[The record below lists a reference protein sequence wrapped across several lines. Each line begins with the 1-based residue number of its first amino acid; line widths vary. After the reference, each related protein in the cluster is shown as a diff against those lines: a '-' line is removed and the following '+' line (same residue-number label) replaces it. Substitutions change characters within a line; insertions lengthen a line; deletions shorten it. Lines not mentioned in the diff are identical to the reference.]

1 MQNLLHSNKAPEGK
15 FFSILFKPSA
25 VLRVKETEQD
35 NKLGHQIG
43 ITIRITKIRMTDD
56 QGNKQETTKNK
67 NKKKERKQIMKK
79 IALTFV
85 ALMMMTISY
94 AETEN
99 RNEVANV
106 QETGLTFDLRR
117 LAVTLDLTENQMDA
131 VKIIS
136 DNLNDELATAAAAN
150 WFERHA
156 LVQKA
161 IRKDARHMRNVLND
175 EQYETYMKLLRAT
188 LMNNRF
194 MR

>member
-1 MQNLLHSNKAPEGK
+1 
-15 FFSILFKPSA
+15 
-25 VLRVKETEQD
+25 
-35 NKLGHQIG
+35 
-43 ITIRITKIRMTDD
+43 
-56 QGNKQETTKNK
+56 
-67 NKKKERKQIMKK
+67 MKK

-136 DNLNDELATAAAAN
+136 DNLNN
-150 WFERHA
+150 RHA

-175 EQYETYMKLLRAT
+175 EQYETYMKLLRTT

>member
-1 MQNLLHSNKAPEGK
+1 
-15 FFSILFKPSA
+15 
-25 VLRVKETEQD
+25 
-35 NKLGHQIG
+35 
-43 ITIRITKIRMTDD
+43 MTDD

>member
-1 MQNLLHSNKAPEGK
+1 
-15 FFSILFKPSA
+15 
-25 VLRVKETEQD
+25 
-35 NKLGHQIG
+35 
-43 ITIRITKIRMTDD
+43 
-56 QGNKQETTKNK
+56 
-67 NKKKERKQIMKK
+67 MKK

-85 ALMMMTISY
+85 AVMMMTISY

-99 RNEVANV
+99 RHAVANV
-106 QETGLTFDLRR
+106 QETGLNFDLRR
-117 LAVTLDLTENQMDA
+117 LAVTLNLNEDQMDA

-136 DNLNDELATAAAAN
+136 ENLNNELTSAATAH

-188 LMNNRF
+188 LRNKIIM
-194 MR
+194 

>member
-1 MQNLLHSNKAPEGK
+1 
-15 FFSILFKPSA
+15 
-25 VLRVKETEQD
+25 
-35 NKLGHQIG
+35 
-43 ITIRITKIRMTDD
+43 MTDD

-117 LAVTLDLTENQMDA
+117 LAVTLDLTESQMDA

>member
-1 MQNLLHSNKAPEGK
+1 
-15 FFSILFKPSA
+15 
-25 VLRVKETEQD
+25 
-35 NKLGHQIG
+35 
-43 ITIRITKIRMTDD
+43 
-56 QGNKQETTKNK
+56 
-67 NKKKERKQIMKK
+67 MKK

-85 ALMMMTISY
+85 AVMMMTISY
-94 AETEN
+94 AETAN
-99 RNEVANV
+99 RHVVANV

-117 LAVTLDLTENQMDA
+117 LAVTLDLDENQMDA

-136 DNLNDELATAAAAN
+136 DNLNNELATAATAH

-156 LVQKA
+156 LVEKA

-175 EQYETYMKLLRAT
+175 KQYETYMKLLRTT

>member
-1 MQNLLHSNKAPEGK
+1 MQNLLRSNKAAEGK

-117 LAVTLDLTENQMDA
+117 LAVTLDLTESQMDA

-136 DNLNDELATAAAAN
+136 DNLNDELATAATAH

-188 LMNNRF
+188 LRNKIIM
-194 MR
+194 

>member
-1 MQNLLHSNKAPEGK
+1 
-15 FFSILFKPSA
+15 
-25 VLRVKETEQD
+25 
-35 NKLGHQIG
+35 
-43 ITIRITKIRMTDD
+43 
-56 QGNKQETTKNK
+56 
-67 NKKKERKQIMKK
+67 MKK

-117 LAVTLDLTENQMDA
+117 LAVTLDLNEDQMEA

-136 DNLNDELATAAAAN
+136 DNLNDELATAATAH
-150 WFERHA
+150 WIERHA
-156 LVQKA
+156 LIQKA
-161 IRKDARHMRNVLND
+161 IRKDARHMRNVLNE

-188 LMNNRF
+188 LRNKIIM
-194 MR
+194 